1 MAKKMVLPGFGAVEI
16 FYVGNRE
23 TAEDWA
29 VNLGVS
35 VAAVSEIP
43 ESERPRNWGAD
54 EHFVYRK
61 EVSSSSVG
69 MGAEEHLMNPKEVYL
84 LELAMDKLAAMMRGE
99 VVITNDEEMDLM
111 QEMRE
116 LPSGDPLWEMRSL
129 PNPDRV
135 GILDQYIAW
144 IGGPKSPSRKFFMGA
159 AFRGQRDPDM
169 VLIELER
176 VIDFVGGV
184 RNEAPL
190 LVEEL
195 FRMVEAGQRPHWDRY
210 PAGTKYYRQK
220 VREAAEQGLVEDPVD
235 ALNEILAESDLDY
248 GEVSSALESAVDDL
262 ANQRAAE
269 AWSTP
274 GNQMLDDLGA
284 EEDEVWIEAEFGD
297 WIAVNGDLV
306 LPGRPGK
313 KKPGGYVLT
322 DRGGR
327 VPTTEEEVQ
336 VGFAV
341 EKVARDLKIS
351 EDVVQA
357 VADQEG
363 MGEYVYTSVSG
374 DVDVWVLRPDIRK
387 YSTRERKHRALKME
401 D

>member
-1 MAKKMVLPGFGAVEI
+1 MKPTRNPRAGATKEMVLFGVRH
-16 FYVGNRE
+16 GD
-23 TAEDWA
+23 EDWQ
-29 VNLGVS
+29 
-35 VAAVSEIP
+35 
-43 ESERPRNWGAD
+43 
-54 EHFVYRK
+54 
-61 EVSSSSVG
+61 
-69 MGAEEHLMNPKEVYL
+69 
-84 LELAMDKLAAMMRGE
+84 E
-99 VVITNDEEMDLM
+99 VVLSTQPERFEEVKAMAARDGWGRFRVATIDLTT
-111 QEMRE
+111 
-116 LPSGDPLWEMRSL
+116 S
-129 PNPDRV
+129 PDF
-135 GILDQYIAW
+135 
-144 IGGPKSPSRKFFMGA
+144 RKTIMGA
-159 AFRGQRDPDM
+159 AFRGQKDSND
-169 VLIELER
+169 VLRELEEVLKTGR
-176 VIDFVGGV
+176 TG
-184 RNEAPL
+184 EADL

-195 FRMVEAGQRPHWDRY
+195 FRMVEAGQKPRWRY
-210 PAGTKYYRQK
+210 HPSAATYYRRK
-220 VREAAEQGLVEDPVD
+220 VKEAAEAGLARDPVD
-235 ALNEILAESDLDY
+235 ALNEILAESNLDY
-248 GEVSSALESAVDDL
+248 GDVTSALESAVDDL

-284 EEDEVWIEAEFGD
+284 EEDEVWVEAEFGD

-313 KKPGGYVLT
+313 KKPGGYVST

-363 MGEYVYTSVSG
+363 MEEYVYTSVSG